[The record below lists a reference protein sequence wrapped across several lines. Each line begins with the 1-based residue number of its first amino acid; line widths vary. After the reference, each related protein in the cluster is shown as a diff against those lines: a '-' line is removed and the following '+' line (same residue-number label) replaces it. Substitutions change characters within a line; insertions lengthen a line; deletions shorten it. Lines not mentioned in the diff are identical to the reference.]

1 MFYQDHLAEAQGGD
15 GQGPDIG
22 HAVSADL
29 VRWAHLPVAVWND
42 QPYDSVAIYTGSATI
57 VNGVPTMVY
66 PGLCTRHNWSSC
78 DTGTLLAVAVP
89 ADHAGDPL
97 LTNWSKP
104 AYNPI
109 VNNTQRDPS
118 TAWQTAAGEWRL
130 TNYEGKVYSSLD
142 FVAWNVSSGGAAIF
156 PVAECPDFFPVPAA
170 CQGAGCAAPWPGT
183 GPAPTHVH
191 KVSIG
196 AQDYY
201 TFGIYDEGAVGTTGT
216 WTPSEGVAPLIP
228 LDMSARSSP
237 AAMAFYAS
245 KSFLDPVGAG
255 RRIYWGWALV
265 PPQSTQTLPRVTEF
279 HAGLQILTFKPLPE
293 LEGLRAAPPLA
304 ALDSVPLGS
313 AGSERVWL
321 GDWAAGAG
329 NTSELVVT
337 FALPAGAGVV
347 SFGAAV
353 LVGAPSGGGANAS
366 TPITLDY
373 DPAAHVLNATVGAA
387 TAAVPLL
394 PGDAA
399 VDVHIFVDN
408 TFIEVFVMEGRAAF
422 TASITSHG
430 AEAGAAGMELFA
442 SAPVQASAVHVYHLE
457 GIWVSAPEV
466 LASAGGA
473 GR

>member
-1 MFYQDHLAEAQGGD
+1 M
-15 GQGPDIG
+15 
-22 HAVSADL
+22 
-29 VRWAHLPVAVWND
+29 
-42 QPYDSVAIYTGSATI
+42 
-57 VNGVPTMVY
+57 
-66 PGLCTRHNWSSC
+66 
-78 DTGTLLAVAVP
+78 
-89 ADHAGDPL
+89 
-97 LTNWSKP
+97 
-104 AYNPI
+104 
-109 VNNTQRDPS
+109 
-118 TAWQTAAGEWRL
+118 
-130 TNYEGKVYSSLD
+130 
-142 FVAWNVSSGGAAIF
+142 
-156 PVAECPDFFPVPAA
+156 
-170 CQGAGCAAPWPGT
+170 
-183 GPAPTHVH
+183 
-191 KVSIG
+191 
-196 AQDYY
+196 
-201 TFGIYDEGAVGTTGT
+201 
-216 WTPSEGVAPLIP
+216 
-228 LDMSARSSP
+228 
-237 AAMAFYAS
+237 
-245 KSFLDPVGAG
+245 
-255 RRIYWGWALV
+255 
-265 PPQSTQTLPRVTEF
+265 
-279 HAGLQILTFKPLPE
+279 
-293 LEGLRAAPPLA
+293 
-304 ALDSVPLGS
+304 
-313 AGSERVWL
+313 WL